1 MESKVLRNEYYKD
14 SGTID
19 YEEEARGAVEGG
31 KQVKIPAKRIIRG
44 YPSTGGLYSIRPQ
57 LDHSSVN

>member
-19 YEEEARGAVEGG
+19 YEEEARGAGEGG
-31 KQVKIPAKRIIRG
+31 RVAERLARRIIGATR
-44 YPSTGGLYSIRPQ
+44 
-57 LDHSSVN
+57 